1 MTNED
6 LANFLSGRGA
16 AVPEV
21 AHPGP
26 EPAASCSDHEKQ
38 LYDACLQKHIAGL
51 MGRKN
56 AGSLTKDEQRT
67 LQTAILKAIAGG
79 A

>member
-16 AVPEV
+16 AAPEV
-21 AHPGP
+21 PHPGP
-26 EPAASCSDHEKQ
+26 EPVGVSDHEKK
-38 LYDACLQKHIAGL
+38 LHDDRLQQHILGL

-56 AGSLTKDEQRT
+56 AGSLNAEEQKT
-67 LQTAILKAIAGG
+67 LQTAILKAISGG
-79 A
+79 L